1 MILKVYIGV
10 FNGSLMSDLTNINK
24 IIEKT
29 RNNTLRDIPD
39 VLVPVWQIKI
49 RERFGINVDREIAE
63 YIVLAVHENGTWKR
77 QRAVR
82 KIEKILVERGNDV
95 PVARRMA
102 KSILEMAVGTVRE

>member
-1 MILKVYIGV
+1 
-10 FNGSLMSDLTNINK
+10 MSDHTNINK

-29 RNNTLRDIPD
+29 RSNTLRDIPD

-82 KIEKILVERGNDV
+82 KIEKILVDRGNEA
-95 PVARRMA
+95 PTAKIMARN
-102 KSILEMAVGTVRE
+102 ILEMAVGTTQR

>member
-1 MILKVYIGV
+1 
-10 FNGSLMSDLTNINK
+10 MSDGNNINK
-24 IIEKT
+24 IMERT
-29 RNNTLRDIPD
+29 RNDNSLRDIPG

-82 KIEKILVERGNDV
+82 KIEKILIERGNEM
-95 PVARRMA
+95 PVAKKLA
-102 KSILEMAVGTVRE
+102 KNILEMAVGTIQE

>member
-1 MILKVYIGV
+1 V
-10 FNGSLMSDLTNINK
+10 FNESLMSDHTNINK

-29 RNNTLRDIPD
+29 RSNTLRDIPD

-82 KIEKILVERGNDV
+82 KIEKILMERGNEA
-95 PVARRMA
+95 PVAKKMA
-102 KSILEMAVGTVRE
+102 TNILEMAVGTTQK

>member
-1 MILKVYIGV
+1 M
-10 FNGSLMSDLTNINK
+10 FNESLMSDHTNINK

-29 RNNTLRDIPD
+29 RSNTLRDIPD

-82 KIEKILVERGNDV
+82 KIEKILMERGNEA
-95 PVARRMA
+95 PVAKKMA
-102 KSILEMAVGTVRE
+102 TNILEMAVGTTQK